1 MRELGADDVI
11 DYGATPFETVVRDVD
26 VVLDTV
32 GGMIT
37 ERSWSVLRRNGL
49 LVTIVRQPS
58 PEWMAGR
65 AATGLFFIVEPRR
78 SQLNELSRLIDAGTI
93 RPIVEAVLPLNQARE
108 AYERG
113 IRDHP
118 EGSWSSR

>member
-1 MRELGADDVI
+1 
-11 DYGATPFETVVRDVD
+11 
-26 VVLDTV
+26 
-32 GGMIT
+32 
-37 ERSWSVLRRNGL
+37 
-49 LVTIVRQPS
+49 
-58 PEWMAGR
+58 MAGR

-78 SQLNELSRLIDAGTI
+78 AQLNELSRLIDAGMI

-118 EGSWSSR
+118 RGKLILAVVGDDGSSSDE

>member
-1 MRELGADDVI
+1 
-11 DYGATPFETVVRDVD
+11 VRDVD

-32 GGMIT
+32 GGTTT

-49 LVTIVRQPS
+49 LLTIVRPSS
-58 PEWMAGR
+58 PEWTAGR
-65 AATGLFFIVEPRR
+65 AARGLFFIVEPNRAE
-78 SQLNELSRLIDAGTI
+78 LNELSRLIEAGTI
-93 RPIVEAVLPLNQARE
+93 RPIVEAVLPLKQARE

-118 EGSWSSR
+118 RGKLVLAVEIGGSGTAGARLS